1 MMTPLSIGLLTVAA
15 SSWLIKPNLRRLVLT
30 IIFRCASNELMYLC
44 RYDSFITIIAS
55 SFAFQQDIIPTY
67 FGNAIVFASFLR
79 KLQRWGFVR
88 VSSKRSGRYEFSS
101 PTFKRID
108 SSAPAASAAS
118 GAATTTNA
126 AVNDGGGGGASIRS
140 PQQQQQQQQQVMVQ
154 RNQQPVPAP
163 NQLPRRADASDIA
176 DLTSNIQRQRST
188 QQPSTSSPQ
197 SGPNQYSNQMNIAD
211 VNNVL
216 QHIIGGLLSGQ
227 NSVPNQQPVP
237 NYTSQLNNVAGNN
250 HLQSLQQWQH
260 PYPALN
266 LLNSALQSLTR
277 GPTPSAQAMG
287 QYPPLSAQS
296 SAVHALMS
304 LSGMVPQSPIL
315 NTTPVALGMS
325 TPASSQPNDITHVL
339 SLLQMLQRVVEEEYQ
354 RKAQVEAMQN
364 AIMETIGRILGQGFH
379 NNNIAQP
386 QQVSAPPPSRQS
398 FGSNNNIAAQPNQE
412 RAPQPSIGSNVQADS
427 IATILLAAQRGDA
440 TAQPEETAIAQ
451 SFGPVINKFDS
462 EDDSDEDS
470 EEDEHQSTSAKKRKS
485 SPDDEDQYDA
495 DDDSWNERLRPRR
508 KSPP

>member
-1 MMTPLSIGLLTVAA
+1 MAQRNQQPVPA
-15 SSWLIKPNLRRLVLT
+15 PN
-30 IIFRCASNELMYLC
+30 
-44 RYDSFITIIAS
+44 
-55 SFAFQQDIIPTY
+55 
-67 FGNAIVFASFLR
+67 
-79 KLQRWGFVR
+79 
-88 VSSKRSGRYEFSS
+88 
-101 PTFKRID
+101 
-108 SSAPAASAAS
+108 
-118 GAATTTNA
+118 
-126 AVNDGGGGGASIRS
+126 
-140 PQQQQQQQQQVMVQ
+140 QQVMAQ

-163 NQLPRRADASDIA
+163 NQLPRRADASVIA

-227 NSVPNQQPVP
+227 NSVPNQQPMP
-237 NYTSQLNNVAGNN
+237 NYYTNQLNNVAGNN

-287 QYPPLSAQS
+287 QYPPPSAQNS
-296 SAVHALMS
+296 AVAVHALMS
-304 LSGMVPQSPIL
+304 LSGMLPQSPIL
-315 NTTPVALGMS
+315 NNTTPVALGMS
-325 TPASSQPNDITHVL
+325 TPASSQPNDITPVL
-339 SLLQMLQRVVEEEYQ
+339 PLLQMLQRVVEEEYQ

-386 QQVSAPPPSRQS
+386 QQVGAPPPSRQS
-398 FGSNNNIAAQPNQE
+398 LGSNNNNLAQPNQE
-412 RAPQPSIGSNVQADS
+412 CVPQPSIGSNVQADS
-427 IATILLAAQRGDA
+427 IAAILLAAQRGDA
-440 TAQPEETAIAQ
+440 TEQPEENARAQ